1 MSTSNTV
8 RFGISNV
15 HVAKL
20 LSGTATTWAA
30 THAYALNATITA
42 DSKVYKVTTAGT
54 SGSTAPTWHASGT
67 VTDGTV
73 VWTYVSAASP
83 YGTPIHI
90 PGTVNLDLTAEGK
103 ENAFAA
109 DNNAKYYDSYSNNG
123 YSGSLEVAQMP
134 DEVLVAIFNFVRD
147 SVGGLVETGD
157 STSEHFALLFEVDG
171 DVDEGRYALYN
182 VVAGRPTAK
191 HATTSDSKTPDTESC
206 DLSASSAPWVLVNGH
221 AVTKR
226 SLIRTDQSATVYDAW
241 YDAVQLPTLA

>member
-1 MSTSNTV
+1 MRNTV

-15 HVAKL
+15 HVAKV
-20 LSGTATTWAA
+20 SNGTATTWQA

-73 VWTYVSAASP
+73 VWTYVSVASP
-83 YGTPIHI
+83 YDTPIHI

-123 YSGSLEVAQMP
+123 YSGSLEAAQIP
-134 DEVLVAIFNFVRD
+134 DEVLVAIFNFVQD
-147 SVGGLVETGD
+147 SAGGLVETGD

-171 DVDEGRYALYN
+171 DVDAGRYALYN

-206 DLSASSAPWVLVNGH
+206 DLSASAAPWVLVNGH

-241 YDAVQLPTLA
+241 YDAVQVPTLA

>member
-15 HVAKL
+15 HVAKVV
-20 LSGTATTWAA
+20 TTDATTWQA

-42 DSKVYKVTTAGT
+42 GGKVYKVTTAGT
-54 SGSTAPTWHASGT
+54 SGSTAPTWPASGT

-83 YGTPIHI
+83 YATPLSI
-90 PGTVNLDLTAEGK
+90 PGTVNLDLAAEGK
-103 ENAFAA
+103 ETSFAA

-123 YSGSLEVAQMP
+123 YSGSLEVAQIP
-134 DEVLVAIFNFVRD
+134 DEVLVAIFNFVQD

-157 STSEHFALLFEVDG
+157 STSERFALLFEVDG
-171 DVDEGRYALYN
+171 DVDKARYALYD

-206 DLSASSAPWVLVNGH
+206 DLSASAAPWVLVNGH

-226 SLIRTDQSATVYDAW
+226 SLVRTTQSATVYDAW

>member
-1 MSTSNTV
+1 MSGNSV

-15 HVAKL
+15 HVAKVS
-20 LSGTATTWAA
+20 SGSVSTWAA
-30 THAYALNATITA
+30 THAYALNATVTA
-42 DSKVYKVTTAGT
+42 GGKVYKVTTAGT
-54 SGSTAPTWHASGT
+54 SGSAAPTWPASGT

-73 VWTYVSAASP
+73 VWTFVSVASP
-83 YGTPIHI
+83 YGTPIRI

-103 ENAFAA
+103 ENSFAA

-134 DEVLVAIFNFVRD
+134 DEVLVAIFNFVKD

-171 DVDEGRYALYN
+171 DVDGGRYALYN

-191 HATTSDSKTPDTESC
+191 HATTSDSTTPDTESC
-206 DLSASSAPWVLVNGH
+206 DLSASSAPWVVVNGK

-226 SLIRTDQSATVYDAW
+226 SLVRTDQSATVYDAW
-241 YDAVQLPTLA
+241 YNSVQLPTLA

>member
-1 MSTSNTV
+1 MSGNSV

-15 HVAKL
+15 HVAPL
-20 LSGTATTWAA
+20 ADASVSTWAA
-30 THAYALNATITA
+30 THVYALNDTVTA
-42 DSKVYKVTTAGT
+42 GGNIYKVTTAGT
-54 SGSTAPTWHASGT
+54 SGSAAPTWKASGN

-73 VWTYVSAASP
+73 VWTFVSAASP

-123 YSGSLEVAQMP
+123 YSGSLEVAQLP
-134 DEVLVAIFNFVRD
+134 DEVLVAIFNFVKD

-171 DVDEGRYALYN
+171 DVDKARYALYN

-206 DLSASSAPWVLVNGH
+206 DISASAAPWVLVDGH

-226 SLIRTDQSATVYDAW
+226 SLVRTTESATVYDAW
-241 YDAVQLPTLA
+241 YDAVQVPTLA

>member
-30 THAYALNATITA
+30 THAYSLNATVTA
-42 DSKVYKVTTAGT
+42 SGKVYKVTTAGT
-54 SGSTAPTWHASGT
+54 SGAAAPKWPASGT

-73 VWTYVSAASP
+73 VWTFVSAASP
-83 YGTPIHI
+83 YDTPIHI
-90 PGTVNLDLTAEGK
+90 PGTVNLDLTSEGK

-109 DNNAKYYDSYSNNG
+109 DNNPKYYDSYSNNG
-123 YSGSLEVAQMP
+123 YSGSLEVAQLP
-134 DEVLVAIFNFVRD
+134 DEVLVAIFNFVKD

-157 STSEHFALLFEVDG
+157 STSERFALLFGVDG
-171 DVDEGRYALYN
+171 DVDEARYCLYN

-191 HATTSDSKTPDTESC
+191 HTTTSDSKTPDTESC
-206 DLSASSAPWVLVNGH
+206 DISASAAPWVLVDGH

-226 SLIRTDQSATVYDAW
+226 SLVRTDTSATVYDAW
-241 YDAVQLPTLA
+241 YDAVQVPTLA